1 METKKAVFTTEDLEF
16 VLQKITELS
25 ERMPNL
31 NDLTKEE
38 KKTLNRIG
46 ESSTTFINNALDIIT
61 LNNKFLP
68 KSFNAAEFKQDVQT
82 FTVLGKILSQYQI
95 LFEKIADTHLIFA
108 DACYKKAL
116 DIYKYAKIDNSDGKH
131 KVIVAS
137 MAKHFNKL
145 GRKAD
150 NKDAENKDAETESPK

>member
-1 METKKAVFTTEDLEF
+1 MVRGGSRTV
-16 VLQKITELS
+16 V
-25 ERMPNL
+25 
-31 NDLTKEE
+31 TKEE
-38 KKTLNRIG
+38 KKALNRIG

-61 LNNKFLP
+61 INNKFLP
-68 KSFNAAEFKQDVQT
+68 KSFNDAEFKQDVQT

-131 KVIVAS
+131 KVIVAT

-145 GRKAD
+145 GKKSD
-150 NKDAENKDAETESPK
+150 DKEAENKEPETETPK